1 MDYVEQMKSSMGMNG
16 LLNIV
21 IVLIC
26 IGCSWWALQEL
37 QFDKLTKRPR
47 STQSKVLQILLSV
60 ALGYQVAKFVIDY
73 FQWFTWLPGMF

>member
-1 MDYVEQMKSSMGMNG
+1 MDYVQQMNSSMGMNG

-37 QFDKLTKRPR
+37 HLDKIMKRPR
-47 STQSKVLQILLSV
+47 SVQSKLLQVLLSV
-60 ALGYQVAKFVIDY
+60 SIGYQVAKFAIDY
-73 FQWFTWLPGMF
+73 FNWSSWLKGMF